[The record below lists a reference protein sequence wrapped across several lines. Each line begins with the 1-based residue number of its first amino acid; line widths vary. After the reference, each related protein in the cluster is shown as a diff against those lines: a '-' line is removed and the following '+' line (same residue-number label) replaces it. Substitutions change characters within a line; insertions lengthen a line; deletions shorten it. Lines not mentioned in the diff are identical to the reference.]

1 MLTPLFL
8 GQIKVKVKV
17 KVDPNS
23 YSQNFGW
30 TPTLGNFFGFKVQV
44 GTLTLTTEYVHTYG
58 VGWSEDR
65 GATGGQIEKMV
76 GGYKNPRKVFSYCI
90 NISCSLRDPL
100 EKYAN
105 KDDIH

>member
-44 GTLTLTTEYVHTYG
+44 GTLTLTTEYVHTY
-58 VGWSEDR
+58 
-65 GATGGQIEKMV
+65 AH
-76 GGYKNPRKVFSYCI
+76 N
-90 NISCSLRDPL
+90 
-100 EKYAN
+100 
-105 KDDIH
+105 

>member
-17 KVDPNS
+17 KVDPNP

-44 GTLTLTTEYVHTYG
+44 GTRVGTPTLTTEYVHTY
-58 VGWSEDR
+58 VVNYHYVIFCWVIFR
-65 GATGGQIEKMV
+65 WAK
-76 GGYKNPRKVFSYCI
+76 
-90 NISCSLRDPL
+90 
-100 EKYAN
+100 
-105 KDDIH
+105 